1 MLNPYAKALFK
12 KTAKHLWRDLGKRHK
27 YALNKAEVGIT
38 DDLVHLLSQYAR
50 KHPWSGIQVWRS
62 KNEARNGHDIDL
74 FIKSG
79 GSRPGYYWFPLQAKV
94 LYDTKRY
101 ESANHANPHG
111 EQWALLKA
119 LRDKAAGTSGLFCAP
134 YYLLY
139 NGFSAKCRARYL
151 KAHTPITHTV
161 AAAWRSSLGCSLAE
175 VDEFHTISTPSP
187 PATTNKP
194 LYHAVH
200 NYRSLMVGGPVFPW
214 HHLFKT
220 KLVATKRRGLRL
232 LTEQELMSRLSFYQN
247 VVVPFAKTAAPTN
260 YYYYYYY
267 GFEDQ
272 PSNEGENLRGRYAVV
287 ISEADE
293 MGRVFS

>member
-27 YALNKAEVGIT
+27 HALNKAEVGIT
-38 DDLVHLLSQYAR
+38 DDIIHLLSRYAR
-50 KHPWSGIQVWRS
+50 KNPWSGIQVWRS

-74 FIKSG
+74 FIKS
-79 GSRPGYYWFPLQAKV
+79 SEKRLGYYWFPLQAKV
-94 LYDTKRY
+94 LSDTKRY
-101 ESANHANPHG
+101 ESANHTNPHG

-139 NGFSAKCRARYL
+139 NGFSAKCRTRYL
-151 KAHTPITHTV
+151 KAHTPLIHSV
-161 AAAWRSSLGCSLAE
+161 AAAWHSSLGCSLAE
-175 VDEFHTISTPSP
+175 VDEFHEISKPLP
-187 PATTNKP
+187 PDVTNKP

-200 NYRSLMVGGPVFPW
+200 NYHSLVAGGPVFPW

-220 KLVATKRRGLRL
+220 KLVATKHQGLRL
-232 LTEQELMSRLSFYQN
+232 LTKQELVSRLSFYQN
-247 VVVPFAKTAAPTN
+247 VVAPFTKIATPTN

-267 GFEDQ
+267 GSEDQ
-272 PSNEGENLRGRYAVV
+272 ASNEGENLRGRYA
-287 ISEADE
+287 IIINDADE
-293 MGRVFS
+293 MERIFS